1 MESLVGVF
9 RKDHERLDVRLEAAR
24 QEARQGP
31 TGAARAAFAEF
42 RRGIERHMAV
52 EEALLFPAYEARH
65 GADNP
70 LTSTL
75 RKGHADLRVFFS
87 EMDESLAEDD
97 AEEFLAL
104 ADTVGQILLHHDR
117 KEEDELYPVV
127 AQWLPEAGR
136 EAVAGLQ
143 AA

>member
-1 MESLVGVF
+1 MESLSAVF
-9 RKDHERLDVRLEAAR
+9 RQDHERLDASLKAAR
-24 QEARQGP
+24 QSAQSGAA
-31 TGAARAAFAEF
+31 GAARAAFAEF
-42 RRGIERHMAV
+42 RSGIERHMAA

-75 RKGHADLRVFFS
+75 RKGHGDLKVFFS

-104 ADTVGQILLHHDR
+104 TDTVGQILLHHDR
-117 KEEDELYPVV
+117 KEEEELYPVV
-127 AQWLPEAGR
+127 VQWLADGGR
-136 EAVAGLQ
+136 EAIAGLQ
-143 AA
+143 GQ